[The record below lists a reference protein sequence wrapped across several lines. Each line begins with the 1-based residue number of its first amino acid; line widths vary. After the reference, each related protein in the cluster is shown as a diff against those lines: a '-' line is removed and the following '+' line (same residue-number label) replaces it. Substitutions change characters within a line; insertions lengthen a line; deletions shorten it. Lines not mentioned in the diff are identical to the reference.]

1 MTRYHSDTVGWSV
14 GQEKCG
20 PDVVEPQGQGA
31 AVFRPAPRPPKK
43 DVPLL
48 AMFALAGFAVAGC
61 ATSSGVP
68 AAGIPE
74 ASVAAAYIPLH
85 HGTVLSHEDG
95 AAVAIAPGI
104 AVTNGHNRNLVDP
117 RAVIGEVQDYD
128 LLFFHDDHRPVAEMA
143 EPQIGEAVS
152 AFGQGTGGDLRR
164 AQGVVKAIQ
173 TCTGCTAP
181 AYFTFAG
188 NAGPGFSGGPVLD
201 ASGRL
206 IGITFGYKDEGH
218 SRVIYAYPMDRV
230 RAELSV
236 IQEQA
241 K

>member
-1 MTRYHSDTVGWSV
+1 MTRYLSS
-14 GQEKCG
+14 
-20 PDVVEPQGQGA
+20 
-31 AVFRPAPRPPKK
+31 
-43 DVPLL
+43 LL
-48 AMFALAGFAVAGC
+48 LLPVLAGC

-74 ASVAAAYIPLH
+74 AQIAAAYIPLY
-85 HGTVLSHEDG
+85 HGGFLSHADG

-117 RAVIGEVQDYD
+117 KAVIGEAKDYD
-128 LLFFHDDHRPVAEMA
+128 LLFFQDDHSPARAMA
-143 EPQIGEAVS
+143 APQVGEAVS
-152 AFGQGTGGDLRR
+152 AFGQGADSDLRL
-164 AQGVVKAIQ
+164 AHGVVKTIQ
-173 TCTGCTAP
+173 TCSGCTAP

-206 IGITFGYKDEGH
+206 IGITFGYKDQG
-218 SRVIYAYPMDRV
+218 SLRVIYAYPMDRV
-230 RAELSV
+230 REELSA
-236 IQEQA
+236 IRGAA

>member
-1 MTRYHSDTVGWSV
+1 MTR
-14 GQEKCG
+14 
-20 PDVVEPQGQGA
+20 
-31 AVFRPAPRPPKK
+31 FRSRLP
-43 DVPLL
+43 VPL
-48 AMFALAGFAVAGC
+48 ALLTVLAGC

-74 ASVAAAYIPLH
+74 APIAAAYIPLH

-95 AAVAIAPGI
+95 AAVAIAPGV
-104 AVTNGHNRNLVDP
+104 AVTNGHNRNLVTHG
-117 RAVIGEVQDYD
+117 AVIGEATNYD
-128 LLFFHDDHRPVAEMA
+128 LLFFRAPQAPAMDVAL
-143 EPQIGEAVS
+143 PQVGEAVS
-152 AFGQGTGGDLRR
+152 AFGQGADGDLRL
-164 AQGVVKAIQ
+164 AHGVVKAIQ
-173 TCTGCTAP
+173 TCVGCRAA

-206 IGITFGYKDEGH
+206 IGITFGYKDESG

-230 RAELSV
+230 KEELSV
-236 IQEQA
+236 IRGAA